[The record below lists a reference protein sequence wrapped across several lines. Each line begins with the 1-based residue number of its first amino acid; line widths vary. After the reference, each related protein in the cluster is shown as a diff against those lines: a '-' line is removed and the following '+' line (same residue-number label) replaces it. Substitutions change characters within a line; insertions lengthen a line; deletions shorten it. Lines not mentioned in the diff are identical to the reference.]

1 MMDSFDHLPAHAIRF
16 WQRVKALTFFLLMI
30 WLLVSFGF
38 AFYARELAGLSVFGW
53 PLPFYM
59 AAQGTTLVYLALIGV
74 YVLAMKKLDALAA
87 AEAAAEPATKPA
99 TQATTESANEN

>member
-1 MMDSFDHLPAHAIRF
+1 MTDSSNHIPAHAIRF

-87 AEAAAEPATKPA
+87 AAAVAET
-99 TQATTESANEN
+99 TTETTTEAANEN

>member
-59 AAQGTTLVYLALIGV
+59 AAQGTTLVYLALIGM
-74 YVLAMKKLDALAA
+74 YVLVMKKLDALAA
-87 AEAAAEPATKPA
+87 VEAAAEPA

>member
-1 MMDSFDHLPAHAIRF
+1 MTDSYDHLPAHAIRF

-74 YVLAMKKLDALAA
+74 YVLVMKKLDALAA
-87 AEAAAEPATKPA
+87 AEAATETATE
-99 TQATTESANEN
+99 TTTEAANEN

>member
-1 MMDSFDHLPAHAIRF
+1 MMDSSDHLPAHAIRF

-59 AAQGTTLVYLALIGV
+59 AAQGTTLVYLALIGM
-74 YVLAMKKLDALAA
+74 YVLVMKKLDVLAA
-87 AEAAAEPATKPA
+87 VEAATET
-99 TQATTESANEN
+99 TTEAAHEN

>member
-1 MMDSFDHLPAHAIRF
+1 MTDSSDHLPAYAIRF

-59 AAQGTTLVYLALIGV
+59 AAQGTTLVYLALIGM
-74 YVLAMKKLDALAA
+74 YVLVMKKLDALAA
-87 AEAAAEPATKPA
+87 VEAATET
-99 TQATTESANEN
+99 TTEAAHEN

>member
-1 MMDSFDHLPAHAIRF
+1 MTDSYDHLPAHAIHF

-74 YVLAMKKLDALAA
+74 YVLVMKKLDALAA
-87 AEAAAEPATKPA
+87 AEATTE
-99 TQATTESANEN
+99 ATTEAAHEN

>member
-1 MMDSFDHLPAHAIRF
+1 MTDSSNHIPAHAIRF

-74 YVLAMKKLDALAA
+74 YVLVMKKLDALAA
-87 AEAAAEPATKPA
+87 AAAVAET
-99 TQATTESANEN
+99 TTETTTEAANEN

>member
-1 MMDSFDHLPAHAIRF
+1 MTDLSDHIPAHAIRF

-59 AAQGTTLVYLALIGV
+59 AAQGTTLVYLALIGA
-74 YVLAMKKLDALAA
+74 YVLVMKKLDVLAA
-87 AEAAAEPATKPA
+87 AEAAAEPATKLA
-99 TQATTESANEN
+99 TQATTEAANEN